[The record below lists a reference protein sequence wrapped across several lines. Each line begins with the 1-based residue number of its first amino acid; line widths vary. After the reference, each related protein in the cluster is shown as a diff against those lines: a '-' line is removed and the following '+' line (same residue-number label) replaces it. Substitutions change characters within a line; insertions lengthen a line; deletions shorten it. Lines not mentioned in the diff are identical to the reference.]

1 MMMVFYEIFKFICLM
16 EKKIVIIKK
25 KYFLYFSFL
34 KIILI
39 ELLMNFYFI
48 KFNGKVN
55 IGLFLR
61 YVLMFFF
68 YK

>member
-16 EKKIVIIKK
+16 EKNCNYKK

-55 IGLFLR
+55 IDLFLR

>member
-16 EKKIVIIKK
+16 EKKWNYKK